1 MKTFEE
7 AIKLVAC
14 MGSTTEE
21 ANRYAAEIDERARKY
36 MSIKDDAARSPEVD
50 RMIFMFMMLVNT
62 DEMTPASAMFSLF
75 MNGVVVGMEMEKQDG
90 F

>member
-1 MKTFEE
+1 
-7 AIKLVAC
+7 

>member
-14 MGSTTEE
+14 MSSTVAE
-21 ANRYAAEIDERARKY
+21 AEAIGAEIDERARKY
-36 MSIKDDAARSPEVD
+36 LSIKDDAARSPEVD

-62 DEMTPASAMFSLF
+62 DEMKPMDAMFSLF
-75 MNGVVVGMEMEKQDG
+75 MNGLVVGMEMEKQDG
-90 F
+90 L